1 MIKFVLPVLI
11 GGSVGLVGCSSTNS
25 VSKVTVP
32 VVADQSQLLV
42 NELKKGLSLY
52 FGNNSATVEDKYD
65 IYLTVASQ
73 FLKKDMGYVL
83 VLQGFTDSS
92 GGSATNKRISL
103 ERANAVRNQMIREYG
118 ANPSQIIASG
128 LGSAQPI
135 ASNATSEG
143 RAKNRRVTATLRL
156 R

>member
-1 MIKFVLPVLI
+1 MI
-11 GGSVGLVGCSSTNS
+11 
-25 VSKVTVP
+25 
-32 VVADQSQLLV
+32 
-42 NELKKGLSLY
+42 
-52 FGNNSATVEDKYD
+52 
-65 IYLTVASQ
+65 
-73 FLKKDMGYVL
+73 
-83 VLQGFTDSS
+83 FTDSS